1 MCIDRDN
8 VNKTIMDENK
18 LACYDQKHIAE
29 YIIIQSI
36 QTIIT
41 AVAKVVN
48 KLDGVMIQAIHRP
61 IKSGQSI
68 QST

>member
-1 MCIDRDN
+1 MCIDRDDI
-8 VNKTIMDENK
+8 NKTIMDENK
-18 LACYDQKHIAE
+18 LVYDQIYIAE

-41 AVAKVVN
+41 AIAKVVN

>member
-1 MCIDRDN
+1 
-8 VNKTIMDENK
+8 MDENK
-18 LACYDQKHIAE
+18 LVYDQIYIAE

-41 AVAKVVN
+41 AIAKVVN

>member
-18 LACYDQKHIAE
+18 LVCYDQRYIAE

-61 IKSGQSI
+61 IKSFKSI

>member
-18 LACYDQKHIAE
+18 LVCYDQIYIAE

-61 IKSGQSI
+61 IKSFQSI